1 MTLAANRTIPIDT
14 AVAIESTLLVDGDRG
29 QTVGFE
35 SEGDVVITRLIV
47 TGGGLPG
54 GSPATKMMR
63 LAQVNGN
70 GQGVDIIITA
80 HDGDISIAAEP
91 CRRLGLVM
99 EGVAGWMMPP
109 PATRRP
115 SRTISGVW
123 RS

>member
-63 LAQVNGN
+63 LAQVNGS

-80 HDGDISIAAEP
+80 HDGDISIAAEGEVDP
-91 CRRLGLVM
+91 
-99 EGVAGWMMPP
+99 
-109 PATRRP
+109 
-115 SRTISGVW
+115 
-123 RS
+123 